1 MEQGNKVIAVF
12 KQPRL
17 ALLFLLHRFSHLI
30 KDDKIYYKLQYQ
42 LLKGKRLNIDSPITF
57 NEKLQWLKL
66 YDRKPIYTT
75 MVDKLAVKDYVAN
88 KIGAK
93 YVIPLLGV
101 WNKPE
106 DIDYSKL
113 PDQFVLKAT
122 HGGGGLDVFICKD
135 KSSLD
140 IEMVNKRMN
149 LSLKS
154 DYLRM
159 REWPYKNVPR
169 KIIAEVL
176 LNSGTGDLWDYK
188 VMCFGGVP
196 QMIQVHRG
204 RFTHQTQDV
213 YDVNWNKLKISQP
226 GYPNTEDNIERPAL
240 LEEML
245 RLSEILA
252 ADIPQIRVDW
262 YITNGKLY
270 FGELTFFDAAGYA
283 DWEPEEWNKKLGDMI
298 VLPNTQHNG

>member
-1 MEQGNKVIAVF
+1 MEHGNKVMAVF

-17 ALLFLLHRFSHLI
+17 AMLFLLHRFSHLI

-42 LLKGKRLNIDSPITF
+42 LLKGKRLNIDCPITY

-75 MVDKLAVKDYVAN
+75 MVDKLAVKDYVSN

-226 GYPNTEDNIERPAL
+226 GYPYTEDNIERPAL

-270 FGELTFFDAAGYA
+270 FGELTFFDSAGYA